1 METPTLFGWFHI
13 LWLGITVVSTILL
26 CRFYKG
32 DVRRM
37 ILTVTLVVIA
47 LEIYKQINYSFSY
60 ENGITFSYRWYAFP
74 FQFCSTP
81 MYAGLLTGVFRKGKI
96 HEALCAYLASYSI
109 FAGCCVMFYPA
120 QVFIDTVG
128 INIQTMFWHGGMVV
142 VGIWLLATGYVRVNK
157 TTILKAMCVFL
168 CFIGVAMV
176 MNEIAYHSDLI
187 DAAFNM
193 FYISPHLPS
202 TLPVYSA
209 IHNALPYPIS
219 LTIYVL
225 AFTMAADLILCV
237 GYFFQNL
244 SHYAHKKTVV
254 LR

>member
-1 METPTLFGWFHI
+1 
-13 LWLGITVVSTILL
+13 
-26 CRFYKG
+26 
-32 DVRRM
+32 
-37 ILTVTLVVIA
+37 
-47 LEIYKQINYSFSY
+47 
-60 ENGITFSYRWYAFP
+60 
-74 FQFCSTP
+74 
-81 MYAGLLTGVFRKGKI
+81 
-96 HEALCAYLASYSI
+96 
-109 FAGCCVMFYPA
+109 
-120 QVFIDTVG
+120 
-128 INIQTMFWHGGMVV
+128 
-142 VGIWLLATGYVRVNK
+142 
-157 TTILKAMCVFL
+157 
-168 CFIGVAMV
+168 MV

-187 DAAFNM
+187 DEAFNM